1 MIVVD
6 EDGSV
11 RPDQVM
17 WAISVKV
24 NPAGDV
30 IMLPNMSENLLD
42 RRDLDLVAH
51 SSLGFVDKKYEN
63 FLTFAR

>member
-1 MIVVD
+1 MVWDMRRLVIVVD

-42 RRDLDLVAH
+42 PACQPSGIVHCRQHKISR
-51 SSLGFVDKKYEN
+51 
-63 FLTFAR
+63 